1 MKRITYIAIAATA
14 CVALV
19 GTIVARSGDDAKA
32 GTKVAGVSSIK
43 YPLED
48 QGSVSAQRVWQ
59 FASADGT
66 ELDGSLTARR
76 VPGEDPRGAALV
88 EFIPTE
94 LVKNAGE
101 IRWSI
106 KPSKLD
112 VVSAG
117 AAAPGKAVGST
128 QSGTV
133 VRFALGGSRESMRVT
148 YRVRLPRGLASA
160 GRLNEFNI
168 AREAF
173 KVAACRAPT
182 NSCGS
187 IPVPESLAFWPSTP
201 LIGMGQ
207 VFAANPL
214 LFETNTDKSVVTPG
228 TVTGVKWS
236 VTESSIA
243 SVDANGQVTGISEG
257 FAHVQATI
265 EGLVPAE
272 IIIVVTKDKVPVV
285 AKLKI
290 TGPAK
295 VVDGRDDGRPAKYSA
310 NPVDKGGRAIPGVVV
325 AWTVSPSDV
334 GTVDV
339 QGAFASLVPPGQS
352 VRTVIVA
359 SVLNA
364 SGDRITDS
372 LPVTVSATDH
382 PPPDRDRDGTW
393 DTQDS
398 CPDAFGLAQF
408 GGCPD
413 SDSDG
418 TPEPPDACPGVHGL
432 TAFNGCPEAEGDGI
446 PEPPD
451 TCPSQPAP
459 GTTNGCPNP
468 DADGD
473 GILTPTDKC
482 EGQREPRTADGCFR
496 ADLIVT
502 SVHWSGSPQA
512 GDCVQFLIDVKNQG
526 SAASPNAKHGV
537 LLTFDNGTRDTLP
550 WSDSFSSGIDSD
562 ATRTQPT
569 NSSTKAHGSCPGDNS
584 KWLAVSGTYII
595 DAWVDD
601 TNDSNAPV
609 GYVAEITDGNNH
621 LKFTIVIP

>member
-1 MKRITYIAIAATA
+1 MFPFAY
-14 CVALV
+14 
-19 GTIVARSGDDAKA
+19 D
-32 GTKVAGVSSIK
+32 VAG
-43 YPLED
+43 
-48 QGSVSAQRVWQ
+48 G
-59 FASADGT
+59 
-66 ELDGSLTARR
+66 
-76 VPGEDPRGAALV
+76 
-88 EFIPTE
+88 
-94 LVKNAGE
+94 
-101 IRWSI
+101 
-106 KPSKLD
+106 
-112 VVSAG
+112 
-117 AAAPGKAVGST
+117 
-128 QSGTV
+128 
-133 VRFALGGSRESMRVT
+133 
-148 YRVRLPRGLASA
+148 
-160 GRLNEFNI
+160 
-168 AREAF
+168 
-173 KVAACRAPT
+173 
-182 NSCGS
+182 
-187 IPVPESLAFWPSTP
+187 
-201 LIGMGQ
+201 
-207 VFAANPL
+207 
-214 LFETNTDKSVVTPG
+214 
-228 TVTGVKWS
+228 
-236 VTESSIA
+236 IA
-243 SVDANGQVTGISEG
+243 S
-257 FAHVQATI
+257 
-265 EGLVPAE
+265 P
-272 IIIVVTKDKVPVV
+272 P
-285 AKLKI
+285 
-290 TGPAK
+290 
-295 VVDGRDDGRPAKYSA
+295 DGRPAKYSA

-398 CPDAFGLAQF
+398 GPDAFGLAQF

-432 TAFNGCPEAEGDGI
+432 TAFNGCPDADGDGI

-537 LLTFDNGTRDTLP
+537 LLTFDNAALMGYIGAVYEKFFHPGVGTP
-550 WSDSFSSGIDSD
+550 
-562 ATRTQPT
+562 
-569 NSSTKAHGSCPGDNS
+569 
-584 KWLAVSGTYII
+584 LAFGMLLLCV
-595 DAWVDD
+595 AV
-601 TNDSNAPV
+601 PLLV
-609 GYVAEITDGNNH
+609 GLRWFRRKD
-621 LKFTIVIP
+621 F